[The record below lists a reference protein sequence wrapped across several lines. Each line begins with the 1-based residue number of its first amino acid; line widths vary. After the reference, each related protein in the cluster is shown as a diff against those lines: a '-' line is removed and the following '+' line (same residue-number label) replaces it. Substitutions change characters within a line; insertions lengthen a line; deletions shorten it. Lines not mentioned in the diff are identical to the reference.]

1 MNMAKYTAKLFFFF
15 LLLTYILTL
24 FKYFLTILRKY
35 FTLSIYFQ
43 EKLVD
48 EPVESPNN
56 QDIDTTPVQDKS
68 EAITV
73 SSSNKG
79 PITEPVPKTLETDLD
94 LEIIELPNSRV
105 KDSDDMVVSDVMES
119 EEETPTAELPPDT
132 FVVNE
137 ARSSSNEQLGKYC
150 LNTVVYCLGYLLL

>member
-1 MNMAKYTAKLFFFF
+1 M
-15 LLLTYILTL
+15 
-24 FKYFLTILRKY
+24 
-35 FTLSIYFQ
+35 
-43 EKLVD
+43 D